1 MPPSTW
7 AGMSSRPARARWSS
21 ILRISKPKPGRKN
34 FPSSSAERRPPPS
47 RRSVAT
53 ISLAGAKILGFEGV
67 LTGTTN
73 YILSRLEQGLSFE
86 EALKDARARG
96 IAETDPSMDIDGWD
110 TACKVLLLANASA
123 GTEFVLDDL
132 EVEGIRAVA
141 AKDLAAARAEGNALK
156 LLGRLYEEGGRFKAD
171 VKVQA
176 VPSSHPLF
184 RLTGTNKGIVF
195 RTDTMGSIA
204 VTDGKSDPR
213 GTAAAVLKDLIN
225 IYRDR

>member
-1 MPPSTW
+1 
-7 AGMSSRPARARWSS
+7 
-21 ILRISKPKPGRKN
+21 
-34 FPSSSAERRPPPS
+34 
-47 RRSVAT
+47 
-53 ISLAGAKILGFEGV
+53 
-67 LTGTTN
+67 
-73 YILSRLEQGLSFE
+73 
-86 EALKDARARG
+86 
-96 IAETDPSMDIDGWD
+96 
-110 TACKVLLLANASA
+110 
-123 GTEFVLDDL
+123 
-132 EVEGIRAVA
+132 
-141 AKDLAAARAEGNALK
+141 
-156 LLGRLYEEGGRFKAD
+156 LYEEGGRFKAD